1 MSVFRRI
8 LGVLM
13 MIIGI
18 IGLVIAVAFA
28 YYGRIAV
35 DSVAIGLNSTIAV
48 LQSTVGTTVD
58 SLVSVKSTITEA
70 QATVD
75 TVSDTVG
82 NLSTTLFDTQP
93 LLEQVTSIATE
104 TVPNSL
110 EAVQGAIPNLAGI
123 AGTIDS
129 TLQRL
134 DSLKVERAV
143 LGVPISFDLGI
154 NYAPREPFDS
164 AVLQIGDSFIG
175 LPDQLRTL
183 DASLGTAVDN
193 ISTIGANVRDL
204 SGNLTDVSATLS
216 DFPGLLDQ
224 YIDVLN
230 QTEASLVNT
239 KEQFEANLNLIKW
252 VITGLGVWFALYQ
265 IVPLYVGWRM
275 ITDDEEDDEEV
286 PSLAAA
292 AGPATVAISEAQIDA
307 AADHLAE
314 ASTALSDDKS

>member
-1 MSVFRRI
+1 
-8 LGVLM
+8 M

-18 IGLVIAVAFA
+18 VGLIIAVAFA
-28 YYGRIAV
+28 YYGRVAV
-35 DSVAIGLNSTIAV
+35 DSVGVGLNSTIAV
-48 LQSTVGTTVD
+48 LQTTVGTTVD
-58 SLVSVKSTITEA
+58 SLVSVKSTLNEA
-70 QATVD
+70 KTTVD

-110 EAVQGAIPNLAGI
+110 EAVQGAIPNLAGV
-123 AGTIDS
+123 AGTIDT

-134 DSLKVERAV
+134 DDLKVERAI
-143 LGVPISFDLGI
+143 LGVPFSFDLGI
-154 NYAPREPFDS
+154 NYSPGEPFDA
-164 AVLQIGDSFIG
+164 AVLQIGDSFVG
-175 LPDQLRTL
+175 LPEQLRSL
-183 DASLGTAVDN
+183 DTNLGTAVDN
-193 ISTIGANVRDL
+193 IATIGANVRDL
-204 SGNLTDVSATLS
+204 AGNLADVSTTLG

-265 IVPLYVGWRM
+265 VVPLYVGWRM
-275 ITDDEEDDEEV
+275 ITDDDDDEEV
-286 PSLAAA
+286 RPVVLAADV
-292 AGPATVAISEAQIDA
+292 PATIAMSEAQIDA

-314 ASTALSDDKS
+314 AADALSDDKS